1 MEVFSYN
8 ENDKIKFSLNEG
20 DFCTI
25 LGEGNKR
32 IINNLYYLN
41 KNDFVK
47 LNYMSFKNFDKTK
60 IGTRI
65 NFVLNDTV
73 DLFICTKVKDEINF
87 LLENKGLS
95 PLKITELISEYTF
108 KFKLRDV
115 LEDDPSTIGSTK
127 QILLK
132 FVIAFLCEPK
142 VLVLDNIF
150 ENLDLLEKEFIIE
163 ELKKYVK
170 KGNVVI
176 NFTSN
181 IEEAIIGNKLILTSK
196 TQLLAEGKTL
206 SVLNEERLLKRL
218 GLGEPFIIELCKR
231 LMDYNLIDK
240 YYYDYKKLVDN
251 IWK

>member
-65 NFVLNDTV
+65 NFV
-73 DLFICTKVKDEINF
+73 
-87 LLENKGLS
+87 LS

-163 ELKKYVK
+163 ELKEYVK